1 MEILFMQNPM
11 QHVYCWKMAESLQFA
26 IYSIKLTHL
35 NILFRLYLTMPKLNG
50 DRLKGAFK
58 KIKTTA
64 SDYREAEKEKKMAY
78 SQTYKIER
86 EQFLKDQHTQKIREM
101 ELKAKLDA
109 RRTPQPR
116 FKSTQKSLQKI
127 AKSLDTYSKKQ
138 SKKDQQPFKIITKRK
153 KTTKKR
159 RKTKKRVGARPRQN
173 GQARSDANWDY
184 LGLGISQSVTTRKKK
199 KSQDDFD
206 IYSMN
211 NEGF

>member
-1 MEILFMQNPM
+1 
-11 QHVYCWKMAESLQFA
+11 MAESLQFA

-78 SQTYKIER
+78 SQTYKVER

-138 SKKDQQPFKIITKRK
+138 SKKDQQPFKIITNRK
-153 KTTKKR
+153 KTPKRKTAKKR
-159 RKTKKRVGARPRQN
+159 RNQKRVGARPRQN

-184 LGLGISQSVTTRKKK
+184 LGLGISQSATKRKKK
-199 KSQDDFD
+199 KSHDDFD